1 MKKFFSILLT
11 LTIAFFTLPFSG
23 NTVLAD
29 GKNIADIEDGDYD
42 ITAKALHE
50 TEDKASGAAGFINE
64 EAVLSIKDGK
74 AQLTITV
81 PKTDG
86 AEITGL
92 QVEGQEP
99 VVNEGQD
106 AKDMT
111 YELTNLKSELNA
123 QVQYEVPLFGLDHDV
138 PFRFILEG
146 LDDLPVK
153 EEEATEPEDDDTD
166 GVEEDND
173 KGNNDSEEGT
183 EPEEEPEQDSE
194 DSVIKLDKGYY
205 TIDASYLRDD
215 NDNKSSMANYL
226 ESPVFLEVKDG
237 KVFATITISEDETV
251 TKMQVEGKN
260 AVNKVVDGKKR
271 HETFELD
278 QLDSIINAYVEY
290 QAPFQGDVFE
300 GNADFRISFDK
311 DSVEKSKKSLKPGID
326 AEQDADKDSDKNKD
340 GDKSDEKD
348 NGKQESDQN
357 KDNKGTKQE
366 KKSDQL
372 VPDKAYEINYTIM
385 HEDGNKPSISDEFF
399 KKPAKLFEK
408 DGKTYL
414 QMTIMNGD
422 MISELSNKYGNAVIV
437 EKNDD
442 GSIVV
447 QLRVNDNLSDMLL
460 DMHVKVPAGA
470 IPGFPGYDEDH
481 AAILVFDKDSM
492 KEIDVGNSK
501 LVASDNENGPTV
513 KGTGNGDQ
521 LGSKGDDNDK
531 TPKKPE
537 FGSNDDNGSNGSNGN
552 KAQNPKTGDTSGI
565 LLYTLLL
572 LGSALP
578 LVAKLRRRF
587 I

>member
-1 MKKFFSILLT
+1 DTRTVKFKVDGDLSQPVSMEMHIVVPDLYDTTHTARAVFDVSGLEQAGSTASKEDSSDEDNATPAAGSNKAEENPPTGDSTPIVMYTILLVGSVVALVAVRKLRPAKNYIIVKGEKTLMKKFFSILLT

-92 QVEGQEP
+92 QVEGLEA

-300 GNADFRISFDK
+300 GNANFRISFDK
-311 DSVEKSKKSLKPGID
+311 DSVEKSKKSAKPGID
-326 AEQDADKDSDKNKD
+326 VEQDTDKDSDKNK
-340 GDKSDEKD
+340 
-348 NGKQESDQN
+348 
-357 KDNKGTKQE
+357 
-366 KKSDQL
+366 
-372 VPDKAYEINYTIM
+372 
-385 HEDGNKPSISDEFF
+385 
-399 KKPAKLFEK
+399 
-408 DGKTYL
+408 
-414 QMTIMNGD
+414 
-422 MISELSNKYGNAVIV
+422 
-437 EKNDD
+437 
-442 GSIVV
+442 
-447 QLRVNDNLSDMLL
+447 
-460 DMHVKVPAGA
+460 
-470 IPGFPGYDEDH
+470 
-481 AAILVFDKDSM
+481 
-492 KEIDVGNSK
+492 
-501 LVASDNENGPTV
+501 
-513 KGTGNGDQ
+513 
-521 LGSKGDDNDK
+521 
-531 TPKKPE
+531 
-537 FGSNDDNGSNGSNGN
+537 
-552 KAQNPKTGDTSGI
+552 
-565 LLYTLLL
+565 
-572 LGSALP
+572 
-578 LVAKLRRRF
+578 
-587 I
+587 

>member
-1 MKKFFSILLT
+1 I
-11 LTIAFFTLPFSG
+11 
-23 NTVLAD
+23 
-29 GKNIADIEDGDYD
+29 
-42 ITAKALHE
+42 
-50 TEDKASGAAGFINE
+50 
-64 EAVLSIKDGK
+64 
-74 AQLTITV
+74 
-81 PKTDG
+81 
-86 AEITGL
+86 
-92 QVEGQEP
+92 
-99 VVNEGQD
+99 
-106 AKDMT
+106 KDMT

-357 KDNKGTKQE
+357 KDNKKGTKQE

-408 DGKTYL
+408 DGKIYL

-422 MISELSNKYGNAVIV
+422 MISELSNKYGNAVVV
-437 EKNDD
+437 EKSDD

-447 QLRVNDNLSDMLL
+447 QLRVNDDLSDMLL

-470 IPGFPGYDEDH
+470 IPGFPGYDENH

-492 KEIDVGNSK
+492 KEI
-501 LVASDNENGPTV
+501 
-513 KGTGNGDQ
+513 
-521 LGSKGDDNDK
+521 
-531 TPKKPE
+531 
-537 FGSNDDNGSNGSNGN
+537 
-552 KAQNPKTGDTSGI
+552 
-565 LLYTLLL
+565 
-572 LGSALP
+572 
-578 LVAKLRRRF
+578 
-587 I
+587 